1 MRFFIWGG
9 FIGELA
15 WEMEMEM
22 EMEMEGF
29 EMEKGKNRSG

>member
-22 EMEMEGF
+22 EGF

>member
-15 WEMEMEM
+15 WEMEME
-22 EMEMEGF
+22 GF

>member
-22 EMEMEGF
+22 EMEGF